1 MAFFRRRQE
10 PHTSSPGMHKHTI
23 GRKHGFCHPRLRAR
37 SSGSTAGA
45 RVPGEGVRGV
55 RGIERV
61 FGLRPRRPIAGNE
74 KAKHSSGTGTG
85 HETIV
90 EGKEALPEDGVLL
103 QETAGRWRYQRMA
116 LFKHAEGNR
125 LTCWRPTHDA
135 IAGRG
140 RSAGFVLRRCGGP
153 PRIGNLSS
161 PSRLPRLPRNKT
173 PPTPRLPKRPP
184 KLQSQ

>member
-1 MAFFRRRQE
+1 MAFFRHRQE

-74 KAKHSSGTGTG
+74 RAKHSSGTGTG
-85 HETIV
+85 HDKIV

-103 QETAGRWRYQRMA
+103 QETAGRWRYQRTA

-140 RSAGFVLRRCGGP
+140 RSVSFVLCVGYCLL
-153 PRIGNLSS
+153 NAV
-161 PSRLPRLPRNKT
+161 NN
-173 PPTPRLPKRPP
+173 
-184 KLQSQ
+184 Q